1 MQHRGRIRLALG
13 IAGCALALAIGSSAF
28 AQQQNLGEVDLWKLI
43 IRDSIAAYGK
53 SCPCP
58 YSANRAGRACGEHS
72 AYSRKMGGPLMCY
85 PGDIPDE
92 QLARYRERY
101 QQ

>member
-1 MQHRGRIRLALG
+1 MKHVGRIRLALG
-13 IAGCALALAIGSSAF
+13 ILACTLALGIGSAAF
-28 AQQQNLGEVDLWKLI
+28 AQQQNVSEVDLWKMI
-43 IRDSIAAYGK
+43 IRDSIASYPR

-92 QLARYRERY
+92 QIARYRERM